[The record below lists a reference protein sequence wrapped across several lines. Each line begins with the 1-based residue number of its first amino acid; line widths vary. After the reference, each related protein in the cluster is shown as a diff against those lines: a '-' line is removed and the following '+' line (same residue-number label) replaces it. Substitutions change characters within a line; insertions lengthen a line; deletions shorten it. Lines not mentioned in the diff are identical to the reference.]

1 MSLDQRGRQAAD
13 GLRDQMID
21 DLAAAAMLDAL
32 PRTRT
37 RRRLALVAPL
47 AAAAV
52 VVAAVLTAAP
62 DDRAATPTGPPP
74 SAPTGAATSPGH
86 ANGPLFGGGSRYLR
100 FPRGAYVP
108 TLTEG
113 SSPTWSPDG
122 SEVAV
127 LGDGG
132 IQVTDVSD
140 AATRRVRCDHCVE
153 IAWSPDGRTFAAV
166 GTGPAVP
173 ALRLL
178 DATTGSARPVAL
190 RDVSAVRSVSW
201 SPDSQSL
208 AFLATEPQ
216 SEQGGWTVR
225 TDGSA
230 PTRFQAMS
238 THVPAAGS
246 GDTGALRLG
255 WSPTSPS
262 IAVLVATA
270 NGSGPRPADGPFR
283 LDVLTMHPDGARL
296 NRLIYAGNCTCA
308 GFTPNLVWSPDGT
321 TVATFSEHL
330 PGGHRRTRLSLD
342 GDGNTVVVQLVPGS
356 GPLSWQPLPRLP

>member
-1 MSLDQRGRQAAD
+1 MSLDQRGRQAAE
-13 GLRDQMID
+13 GLRDRMVD
-21 DLAAAAMLDAL
+21 DLAPSAMLDSL

-52 VVAAVLTAAP
+52 AVAAVLTAAP
-62 DDRAATPTGPPP
+62 DDRAAVPTGPPP
-74 SAPTGAATSPGH
+74 SSPTGATTSPGH
-86 ANGPLFGGGSRYLR
+86 ANGPLFGGGSQYLR
-100 FPRGAYVP
+100 FPRGVYVP
-108 TLTEG
+108 PLTEG

-127 LGDGG
+127 LADGG
-132 IQVTDVSD
+132 ILVTDVSN
-140 AATRRVRCDHCVE
+140 AATRTVRCDDCVE

-166 GTGPAVP
+166 GAGPAVP
-173 ALRLL
+173 ALRLV

-208 AFLATEPQ
+208 AFLATAPVSQ
-216 SEQGGWTVR
+216 QGGWTIRVDGAHQTQFLTML
-225 TDGSA
+225 TD
-230 PTRFQAMS
+230 F
-238 THVPAAGS
+238 PADQS
-246 GDTGALRLG
+246 GYSGALWAR
-255 WSPTSPS
+255 WSPTSGS
-262 IAVLVATA
+262 IAILFAT
-270 NGSGPRPADGPFR
+270 ADGPGHHAPGGPYR
-283 LDVLTMHPDGARL
+283 LDVQTMHPDGATPNHL
-296 NRLIYAGNCTCA
+296 AFIGHCACA

-330 PGGHRRTRLSLD
+330 PGDHRRTRLSLD
-342 GDGNTVVVQLVPGS
+342 GDGNTVVVQLFPGS